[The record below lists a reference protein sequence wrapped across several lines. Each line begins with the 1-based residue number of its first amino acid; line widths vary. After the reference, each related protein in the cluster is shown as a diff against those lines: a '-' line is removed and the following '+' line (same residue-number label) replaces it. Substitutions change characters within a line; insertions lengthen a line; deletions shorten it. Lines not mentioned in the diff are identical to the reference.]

1 MTYRDP
7 LAAYLL
13 RVIEAA
19 LECRSPFA
27 ARVILSC
34 GRDDALED
42 EERRFAEGEWWGA
55 LLAEERVEEE
65 LLTFLK
71 G

>member
-13 RVIEAA
+13 RVIEVA
-19 LECRSPFA
+19 LECRSPLGMRA
-27 ARVILSC
+27 ILSC
-34 GRDDALED
+34 GLDDALDD
-42 EERRFAEGEWWGA
+42 EERRFAEGAQWGA
-55 LLAEERVEEE
+55 ILAEERIEEE